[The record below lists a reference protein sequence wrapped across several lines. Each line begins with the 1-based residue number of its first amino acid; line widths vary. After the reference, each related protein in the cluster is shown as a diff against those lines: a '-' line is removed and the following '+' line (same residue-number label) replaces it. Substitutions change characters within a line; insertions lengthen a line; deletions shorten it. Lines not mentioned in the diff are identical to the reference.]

1 MSGLARVL
9 EPEIEGRA
17 ARDLSPYFID
27 YVTDPEP
34 ATEDEGDDESQTGM
48 VGSNLGLLSTTGNLR
63 ACLMGRGDEG
73 VWSGLIIM
81 RLKDWHRLPRNHA
94 NPPGPQCL
102 MWMPGLPLP
111 SEGPEAVLSYLRG
124 LLD

>member
-1 MSGLARVL
+1 MFSLQERL
-9 EPEIEGRA
+9 EGEIEGRA
-17 ARDLSPYFID
+17 AADDSPYLID
-27 YVTDPEP
+27 YVVDPEEP
-34 ATEDEGDDESQTGM
+34 TDDEGADESCTGM

-81 RLKDWHRLPRNHA
+81 RLKDWHRVPRSRS
-94 NPPGPQCL
+94 NPPGRQCL

-111 SEGPEAVLSYLRG
+111 NEGREAVLSYLRG